1 MQFIDAN
8 VILRFITGDQAEMAA
23 RAYRLFESV
32 RDGST
37 EVTICEAVVAEC
49 VHVLSSRINYN
60 LPRSAIR
67 EHLMN
72 ILALEG
78 LTLPNKPTYYE
89 ALDLFVAHNID
100 FVDAL
105 NVAHMNRL
113 GITEILSFDRDFDR
127 VPNITRVEPA

>member
-1 MQFIDAN
+1 
-8 VILRFITGDQAEMAA
+8 
-23 RAYRLFESV
+23 
-32 RDGST
+32 
-37 EVTICEAVVAEC
+37 
-49 VHVLSSRINYN
+49 
-60 LPRSAIR
+60 
-67 EHLMN
+67 MN